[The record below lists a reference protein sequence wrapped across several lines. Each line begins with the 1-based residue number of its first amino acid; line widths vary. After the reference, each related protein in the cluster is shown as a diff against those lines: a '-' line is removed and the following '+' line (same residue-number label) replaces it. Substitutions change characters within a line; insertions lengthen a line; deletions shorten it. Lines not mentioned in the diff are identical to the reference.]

1 MNRFS
6 ITLCIIIAATAIPA
20 ADSSALEEWR
30 VFSRLP
36 ESGVLIAWLREN
48 ARLSLERKSMDFPLS
63 IKLPELNGRAG
74 MFITL
79 IKKGKVRG
87 CFGALYH
94 DSDDTAGLFLRYL
107 KGALYMDPRYA
118 PIEPSELDDTSIIVT
133 ITSFP
138 EPVDDINNVDI
149 GSFGVF
155 IECGA
160 GEWAVVVPAEFKT
173 SMKIESLY
181 GKSDCRYSKFRAVTI
196 R

>member
-1 MNRFS
+1 MDDN
-6 ITLCIIIAATAIPA
+6 TP
-20 ADSSALEEWR
+20 
-30 VFSRLP
+30 
-36 ESGVLIAWLREN
+36 G
-48 ARLSLERKSMDFPLS
+48 LSLDVKLS
-63 IKLPELNGRAG
+63 KTSDISLKAAHVEGAS
-74 MFITL
+74 TL
-79 IKKGKVRG
+79 YAANLTFEPGLFEKIEI
-87 CFGALYH
+87 FGALYH